1 MKNINKQQRRLR
13 ASNAAHARLEK
24 RNNDKYAKTHQDK
37 YQQRA
42 MYHGA
47 CGIRQ
52 EKSGRVFTRVERE
65 KVFDDVIR
73 TFW

>member
-1 MKNINKQQRRLR
+1 MKMTKQQRRLR

-24 RNNDKYAKTHQDK
+24 RNADKYAKTNRET

-47 CGIRQ
+47 CVVRQ
-52 EKSGRVFTRVERE
+52 KN
-65 KVFDDVIR
+65 
-73 TFW
+73 

>member
-1 MKNINKQQRRLR
+1 MKMTKQQCRLR
-13 ASNAAHARLEK
+13 ASNAAHARLKK
-24 RNNDKYAKTHQDK
+24 RNNDKYANTHQDK

-47 CGIRQ
+47 CIIRQ
-52 EKSGRVFTRVERE
+52 ENKGHVFTRAERE

-73 TFW
+73 DFW

>member
-1 MKNINKQQRRLR
+1 MKLTKQRRQLR
-13 ASNAAHARLEK
+13 ASNAAHARLKK
-24 RNNDKYAKTHQDK
+24 RNYDKYAKTHRDM

-47 CGIRQ
+47 CVVRQ
-52 EKSGRVFTRVERE
+52 EKSGQVFTRSERE

-73 TFW
+73 DFW